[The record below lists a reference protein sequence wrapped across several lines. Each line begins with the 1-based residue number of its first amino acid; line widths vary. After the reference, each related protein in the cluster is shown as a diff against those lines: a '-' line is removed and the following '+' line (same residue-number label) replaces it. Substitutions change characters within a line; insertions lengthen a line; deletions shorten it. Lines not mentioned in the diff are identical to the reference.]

1 MTHKYKQRFDPA
13 ESEIVQ
19 QKPQIKPKKPDLHS
33 KKGSIDLYSFISD
46 AGINRVRDR
55 VDPSSSIIL
64 SKAQRTNQLY

>member
-1 MTHKYKQRFDPA
+1 
-13 ESEIVQ
+13 VQ

-33 KKGSIDLYSFISD
+33 KQGSIDLYSFISD
-46 AGINRVRDR
+46 VGINRVRDR